1 MMKYF
6 SFIIVLLSLVAYNV
20 RFGDAIPCQI
30 ALFLSGDFNDMGY
43 NYMMNEGR
51 VRTEKNL
58 KLTHTMYYSNLEG
71 EDEKTGEAIEEAIR
85 EGSNLMIISS
95 QVHATI
101 GIQYAR
107 KYLDAN
113 IFWLI
118 RSKSRPTPDNLPNVA
133 ILNYNSAQLQYL
145 LGYFAGLTTKTDKVG
160 FVSPGYWVQKLLTV
174 NSFYVGAKR
183 ANPNIKF
190 YSVYTGSW
198 FNPDVAARAS
208 LELISQGVDLLGMS
222 QDDMTVQTTVIENN
236 GTFGLGATGYPERL
250 IYGEAIGMSYI
261 TNWTN
266 VFTHYAE
273 TIINNTWIPYD
284 VYNANIKDNTLQ
296 MDSFSYRV
304 SQTVQDRFNA
314 EYNLF
319 KLDNTYRPFMC
330 DPGYDVEYTLDSKG
344 CVKTEAEF
352 YGNSLLLPEIED
364 FGLYTV
370 PLEFVPYPDSLKY
383 GLSITAGICIFCTL
397 ASMGVVLYYN
407 NAKVI
412 RSASPTFCIAILIGC
427 LFVFIGVIL
436 WAQNPTDNL
445 CRSKIWMISLGYTI
459 MLGNLLVKNWRI
471 WLLFDN
477 PKLKRRV
484 LTNFKLFPW
493 VGGIMLLD
501 ILILALWNGLGD
513 ITATKKPGVDGL
525 GKYEYLDVCTFN
537 QKGDIMLYILL
548 IFHGIMLLVGCFVS
562 FKIKVVDIDEFNES
576 KPISTTLYSIAFCL
590 FIVIPL
596 MVSPQSNANQSI
608 IICACAIFTTMSS
621 ILILFGSKFHK
632 MIVEGPAINETFRSS
647 SNTKNSETFSGN
659 DHEME
664 KKEDKEE
671 TKTVAT
677 TAPKSITISSAI
689 DDSNNQIKSDIEE
702 DINI

>member
-1 MMKYF
+1 
-6 SFIIVLLSLVAYNV
+6 VANNIKV
-20 RFGDAIPCQI
+20 GQAIPCQI
-30 ALFLSGDFNDMGY
+30 SLLLSGDFNDMGY

-51 VRTEKNL
+51 VRAEKAL
-58 KLTHTMYYSNLEG
+58 KLTHSTYYSNLEG
-71 EDEKTGEAIEEAIR
+71 EEEKTGQVIDDSIR
-85 EGSNLMIISS
+85 DGANLIIISS
-95 QVHATI
+95 QVHTQI
-101 GIQYAR
+101 GFKYAR
-107 KYLDAN
+107 KYADAKV
-113 IFWLI
+113 FWLI
-118 RSKSRPTPDNLPNVA
+118 RGKARPTPDGLPKVA

-145 LGYFAGLTTKTDKVG
+145 LGYFAGLTTKNGKVG

-174 NSFYVGAKR
+174 NSFYMGAKN
-183 ANPNIKF
+183 ANSNVKF

-198 FNPDVAARAS
+198 FNPDVATRAS
-208 LELISQGVDLLGMS
+208 LELISQGVDLIGMS
-222 QDDMTVQTTVIENN
+222 QDDMSVQTTVIEN
-236 GTFGLGATGYPERL
+236 GGVFGLGATGYPEKL
-250 IYGEAIGMSYI
+250 IYGESIGMSYV
-261 TNWTN
+261 TNWTD
-266 VFTHYAE
+266 VFTHYAKS
-273 TIINNTWIPYD
+273 IIEDSWVDYHI
-284 VYNANIKDNTLQ
+284 YNAQISDGSLQ
-296 MDSFSYRV
+296 MDEFSFHV
-304 SQTVQDRFNA
+304 TTDVQNRFTQ
-314 EYNLF
+314 EYDKF
-319 KLDNTYRPFMC
+319 KQNTDYRPFMC
-330 DPGYDVEYTLDSKG
+330 DPGYAKEYTLNNQG
-344 CVKTEAEF
+344 CVKTEGEF
-352 YGNSLLLPEIED
+352 YNNMLLLPEITD
-364 FGLYTV
+364 LGLYTV
-370 PLEFVPYPDSLKY
+370 PLEFVPYPDSLKF
-383 GLSITAGICIFCTL
+383 GLSITAGICIFVTL
-397 ASMGVVLYYN
+397 ASMGIVLYYN

-445 CRSKIWMISLGYTI
+445 CRTKIWLISLGYTI

-493 VGGIMLLD
+493 VGGIMLVD

-513 ITATKKPGVDGL
+513 ISATKKPGVDGL

-562 FKIKVVDIDEFNES
+562 FKIKVVDIEEFNES

-632 MIVEGPAINETFRSS
+632 MVVEGPAINETFRSS

-659 DHEME
+659 ECEME
-664 KKEDKEE
+664 KKEEKVEE
-671 TKTVAT
+671 TKTIAT

-689 DDSNNQIKSDIEE
+689 DDSNNPVKSDISEE
-702 DINI
+702 EA